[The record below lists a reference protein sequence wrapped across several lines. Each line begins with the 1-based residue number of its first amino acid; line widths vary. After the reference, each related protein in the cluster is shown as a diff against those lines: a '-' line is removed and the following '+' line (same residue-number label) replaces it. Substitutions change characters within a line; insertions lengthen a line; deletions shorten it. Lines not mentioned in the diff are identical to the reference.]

1 MKKYFVYI
9 KRIKSY
15 SHHFFHRI
23 VWVKKMKILKF
34 LKWVLQSFLFGIAV
48 IFVFNIIGS
57 FLNLNIPINIY
68 TLLIVGILRIP
79 GLVMILIFL
88 MI

>member
-1 MKKYFVYI
+1 
-9 KRIKSY
+9 
-15 SHHFFHRI
+15 
-23 VWVKKMKILKF
+23 MKILKF

-48 IFVFNIIGS
+48 IFVFNIVGS

-88 MI
+88 MIE